1 MKKQFNFY
9 MDSRVKIM
17 IDLIRK
23 GSVKKLQML
32 SDSQIVE
39 HCLRVQAEKY
49 GFKDSDNFTYYDS
62 LENHLD

>member
-17 IDLIRK
+17 IDLIRN
-23 GSVKKLQML
+23 GSPKNLQML

-49 GFKDSDNFTYYDS
+49 GFKDSDNFNYYSS
-62 LENHLD
+62 LRPK

>member
-9 MDSRVKIM
+9 MDSRVKVM
-17 IDLIRK
+17 IDLIRN
-23 GSVKKLQML
+23 GSNKNLQML

-49 GFKDSDNFTYYDS
+49 
-62 LENHLD
+62 

>member
-9 MDSRVKIM
+9 MDPRVKIM

-23 GSVKKLQML
+23 GSPKNLQMM

-49 GFKDSDNFTYYDS
+49 GFKDSDNFSYYS
-62 LENHLD
+62 SFRVK

>member
-23 GSVKKLQML
+23 GSPKNLQML

-49 GFKDSDNFTYYDS
+49 GFKDSDNFTYYS
-62 LENHLD
+62 NIV

>member
-23 GSVKKLQML
+23 GSPKNLQML

-49 GFKDSDNFTYYDS
+49 GFKDSVNF
-62 LENHLD
+62 NQ

>member
-9 MDSRVKIM
+9 MDSRVKVM

-23 GSVKKLQML
+23 GSPKSLQML

-49 GFKDSDNFTYYDS
+49 GFKDSDNFSYYDS
-62 LENHLD
+62 LRVK

>member
-17 IDLIRK
+17 IDLIRN
-23 GSVKKLQML
+23 GSPKNLQML

-49 GFKDSDNFTYYDS
+49 GFNDFESKIIPSK
-62 LENHLD
+62 